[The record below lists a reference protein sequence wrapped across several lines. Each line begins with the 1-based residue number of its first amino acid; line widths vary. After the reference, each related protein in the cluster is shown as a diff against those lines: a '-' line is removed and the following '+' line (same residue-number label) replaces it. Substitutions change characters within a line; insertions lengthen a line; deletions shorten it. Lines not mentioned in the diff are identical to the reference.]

1 VEELAQKF
9 NVWVTEVNN
18 FEEALAMISDFGI
31 LTGKEEK
38 AVILIE
44 SIKLEFNL
52 LLPSSNFLNAAYLIW
67 KNPYMTVGGDTFINN
82 MLQLAGFNNVGLA
95 Q

>member
-1 VEELAQKF
+1 MEELAQKF